1 MGFLS
6 SHLLFQNRNHHW
18 TFFRWRRAGR
28 RGGDEEVS
36 PRTKKKKNARAAA
49 GLCLY
54 FSLPRRLS
62 LSSLSTATRPKTIT
76 HHIIDQRSFF
86 PFRRHFHTHTMEQ
99 CFFFFFDRERETREK
114 TCKQK
119 ISQPKKP
126 QLRFQKKKT
135 LISFI
140 ILTLSQR

>member
-99 CFFFFFDRERETREK
+99 CFFFFFDRERERREK
-114 TCKQK
+114 KLANK
-119 ISQPKKP
+119 RSVSPKNHSSDS
-126 QLRFQKKKT
+126 KKKK
-135 LISFI
+135 LLF
-140 ILTLSQR
+140 LLLF